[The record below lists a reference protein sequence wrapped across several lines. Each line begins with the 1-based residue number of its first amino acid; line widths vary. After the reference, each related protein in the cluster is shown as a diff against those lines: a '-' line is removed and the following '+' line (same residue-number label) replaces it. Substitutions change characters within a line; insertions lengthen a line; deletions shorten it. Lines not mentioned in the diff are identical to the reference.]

1 MKLLPI
7 TIALAM
13 TPVYAGEKTD
23 QSPLLCDFF
32 GILCPYEDED
42 DGEWGGD
49 EGGDGRGGPGGA
61 VDAKGGQGPV
71 DPKAKQSTIKAPQE
85 QE

>member
-1 MKLLPI
+1 MKPI
-7 TIALAM
+7 LAALALM
-13 TPVYAGEKTD
+13 VTPAYAAEKTD

-61 VDAKGGQGPV
+61 VDVRGGQGPV
-71 DPKAKQSTIKAPQE
+71 DNNEKAPE
-85 QE
+85 DG